1 MKDTLKK
8 FQVMKSL
15 EKILDGYTG
24 KQLNVEEILQHE
36 QIILRPTLK
45 EIIEWLLMH
54 HYYFESD
61 EIIELFSL
69 IDSHNCVL
77 IVTCQ

>member
-8 FQVMKSL
+8 FQIMKSL

-24 KQLNVEEILQHE
+24 EQLNVEKIFQHE
-36 QIILRPTLK
+36 RIIPKPTLK
-45 EIIEWLLMH
+45 EIIECLLTY

-61 EIIELFSL
+61 ENIELFSL
-69 IDSHNCVL
+69 IDSLNRVL
-77 IVTCQ
+77 IVTFQ